1 MKRMYNEAN
10 QFADRALKGTLRA
23 LDRFFSVFA
32 LTNSKRLFLAAY
44 K

>member
-23 LDRFFSVFA
+23 LDRFFQYSH
-32 LTNSKRLFLAAY
+32 
-44 K
+44 